1 MKKMNFLAVTGCGLL
16 VVFLISFT
24 AACSRQSGT
33 ADAPVM
39 QADSGGLQSVGTVD
53 KTENGT
59 ADEGLAADG
68 SDAAVQDSAVQ
79 DSKVQDSAV
88 QESVGQECAAQG
100 AVGQTPEASSEN
112 GKDSEGTAD
121 GERNAEQTMDG
132 SGKEDGEAG
141 RVSGN
146 DSGES
151 GDKSH
156 VSGNDSGESG
166 GGSHVS
172 GNDTGGSVSENQVSG
187 NDSGGSVSGNQVSG
201 NSSSGSDGGENQIS
215 GNRIPARQLLRP
227 CGGSVSGSSIS
238 ENGISGNSLSG
249 STSGNSIS
257 ANSISQNGTDEKA
270 DSKKG
275 NSSKGDSQKEKSGGS
290 ASPAGSASGNSASGS
305 TSGNTASGGSTSGNS
320 ASGSTSGNTASG
332 GSMSG
337 NSLSGSTSGDSV
349 SDSDIIAHMGRNT
362 AKLEDPFDR
371 KHYTLAQ
378 RQEVRSSHK
387 ETLLANELDKQTI
400 SGNNI
405 DFSDIKITCLGDSI
419 TQAVNLDNQDNYQEL
434 AYPHILQ
441 ETLDVK
447 KVYNLGIGG
456 SSIGRY
462 WADAFVDRYRKIP
475 EDSDIILVMG
485 GTNDQFCASLVEFG
499 NPAERKK
506 RTFWGDLDE
515 LMEGLKKDYPNAEV
529 IFMTPLPNSLQDYL
543 KIQHPYLIPQDKFAD
558 VIKELAD
565 EHGMEV
571 IDLYNSNILDGHDK
585 DNVLH
590 FMPDGV
596 HPNAEG
602 YEILGEHVAADLIRI
617 LQSRQ
622 RKGTDSQ

>member
-1 MKKMNFLAVTGCGLL
+1 MKNLNFLAVTGCGLL

-24 AACSRQSGT
+24 AACNRQSG
-33 ADAPVM
+33 AANAPVM

-59 ADEGLAADG
+59 ADAGQVTDDSGA
-68 SDAAVQDSAVQ
+68 SVQDSV
-79 DSKVQDSAV
+79 SH
-88 QESVGQECAAQG
+88 ESVGQAQ
-100 AVGQTPEASSEN
+100 EATVKT
-112 GKDSEGTAD
+112 GKDSEGAAD
-121 GERNAEQTMDG
+121 GKQDTGQTMDRG
-132 SGKEDGEAG
+132 GEEAG
-141 RVSGN
+141 DTGQVSGN
-146 DSGES
+146 DGGEGRDESLVSVNDSAES
-151 GDKSH
+151 GDADQ
-156 VSGNDSGESG
+156 VSGNDNGESA
-166 GGSHVS
+166 H
-172 GNDTGGSVSENQVSG
+172 ENQVSG
-187 NDSGGSVSGNQVSG
+187 NNSGASVSGNQVSG
-201 NSSSGSDGGENQIS
+201 NSGPGSDGGENQIS

-238 ENGISGNSLSG
+238 ENDISGNSLSG

-257 ANSISQNGTDEKA
+257 ANSISQNSTGGNKN
-270 DSKKG
+270 SKKE
-275 NSSKGDSQKEKSGGS
+275 NSSGSESGKEESGGS
-290 ASPAGSASGNSASGS
+290 SSDSTVSGS
-305 TSGNTASGGSTSGNS
+305 STSGNS
-320 ASGSTSGNTASG
+320 VSGSSASGN
-332 GSMSG
+332 
-337 NSLSGSTSGDSV
+337 SV

-419 TQAVNLDNQDNYQEL
+419 TQAVNLDNLDNYQEL

-441 ETLDVK
+441 ETLDAR

-462 WADAFVDRYRKIP
+462 WADAFVDRYQKIP

-485 GTNDQFCASLVEFG
+485 GTNDEFCASLVEFG
-499 NPAERKK
+499 NSAERKR

-515 LMEGLKKDYPNAEV
+515 LMDGLKTDYPNAEV

-596 HPNAEG
+596 HPNADG

-622 RKGTDSQ
+622 KKGTDSQ

>member
-1 MKKMNFLAVTGCGLL
+1 MKNLNFLAVTGCGLL
-16 VVFLISFT
+16 AVFLISFT
-24 AACSRQSGT
+24 AACSRQSGA

-53 KTENGT
+53 KTENGS
-59 ADEGLAADG
+59 ADAGQAADDSG
-68 SDAAVQDSAVQ
+68 ASVQDSV
-79 DSKVQDSAV
+79 SH
-88 QESVGQECAAQG
+88 ESVGQAQ
-100 AVGQTPEASSEN
+100 EATVKT
-112 GKDSEGTAD
+112 GKDSEGAAD
-121 GERNAEQTMDG
+121 GKQDTGQTMDRG
-132 SGKEDGEAG
+132 GEEAG
-141 RVSGN
+141 DTGQVSGN
-146 DSGES
+146 DGGEAGDESLVSGNGSAEA
-151 GDKSH
+151 GDTGQ
-156 VSGNDSGESG
+156 VSGNDNGESAG
-166 GGSHVS
+166 Q
-172 GNDTGGSVSENQVSG
+172 NQVSG
-187 NDSGGSVSGNQVSG
+187 NNSGASVSGNQVSG
-201 NSSSGSDGGENQIS
+201 NSGPGSDGGENQIS

-238 ENGISGNSLSG
+238 ENDISGNSLSG

-257 ANSISQNGTDEKA
+257 ANSISQNSTGGNK
-270 DSKKG
+270 DSKKE
-275 NSSKGDSQKEKSGGS
+275 NSSGSEAGKEESGGS
-290 ASPAGSASGNSASGS
+290 SSDSTVSGS
-305 TSGNTASGGSTSGNS
+305 SMSGNTVSGSSTSGNS
-320 ASGSTSGNTASG
+320 VSGSSASGN
-332 GSMSG
+332 
-337 NSLSGSTSGDSV
+337 SV

-378 RQEVRSSHK
+378 RQAVRSSHK

-419 TQAVNLDNQDNYQEL
+419 TQAVNLDNLDNYQEL

-441 ETLDVK
+441 ETLDAR

-462 WADAFVDRYRKIP
+462 WADAFVDRYQKIP

-485 GTNDQFCASLVEFG
+485 GTNDEFCASLVEFG
-499 NPAERKK
+499 NPAERKR

-515 LMEGLKKDYPNAEV
+515 LMDGLKTDYPNAEV

-596 HPNAEG
+596 HPNADG

-622 RKGTDSQ
+622 KKGTDSQ

>member
-1 MKKMNFLAVTGCGLL
+1 MKNLNFLAVTGCGLL
-16 VVFLISFT
+16 AVFLISFT
-24 AACSRQSGT
+24 AACSRQSGA

-59 ADEGLAADG
+59 VDAGQTADDSGASVQG
-68 SDAAVQDSAVQ
+68 SVVR
-79 DSKVQDSAV
+79 
-88 QESVGQECAAQG
+88 ESVGQAQ
-100 AVGQTPEASSEN
+100 EATAKT
-112 GKDSEGTAD
+112 GKDSEGAAD
-121 GERNAEQTMDG
+121 GKQDTGQTMARAGEEAEDTGQVSGNDG
-132 SGKEDGEAG
+132 GEAG
-141 RVSGN
+141 DESLVSGN
-146 DSGES
+146 DSAEA
-151 GDKSH
+151 GDAGQ
-156 VSGNDSGESG
+156 VSGNDNGESAG
-166 GGSHVS
+166 Q
-172 GNDTGGSVSENQVSG
+172 NQVSG
-187 NDSGGSVSGNQVSG
+187 NNSGASVSGNQVSG
-201 NSSSGSDGGENQIS
+201 NSGPGSDGGENQIS

-238 ENGISGNSLSG
+238 ENDISGNSLSG

-257 ANSISQNGTDEKA
+257 ANSISQNSTGGNK
-270 DSKKG
+270 DSKKE
-275 NSSKGDSQKEKSGGS
+275 NSSGSEAGKEESGGS
-290 ASPAGSASGNSASGS
+290 SSDSTVSGS
-305 TSGNTASGGSTSGNS
+305 SMSGNTVSGSSTSGNS
-320 ASGSTSGNTASG
+320 VSGSSASGN
-332 GSMSG
+332 
-337 NSLSGSTSGDSV
+337 SV

-378 RQEVRSSHK
+378 RQAVRSSHK

-419 TQAVNLDNQDNYQEL
+419 TQAVNLDNLDNYQEL

-441 ETLDVK
+441 ETLDAR

-462 WADAFVDRYRKIP
+462 WADAFVDRYQKIP

-485 GTNDQFCASLVEFG
+485 GTNDEFCASLVEFG
-499 NPAERKK
+499 NPAERKR

-515 LMEGLKKDYPNAEV
+515 LMDGLKTDYPNAEV

-596 HPNAEG
+596 HPNADG

-622 RKGTDSQ
+622 KKGTDSQ

>member
-1 MKKMNFLAVTGCGLL
+1 MKNLNFLAVTGCGLL
-16 VVFLISFT
+16 AVFLISFT
-24 AACSRQSGT
+24 AACSRQSGA

-39 QADSGGLQSVGTVD
+39 QADSSGLQSVGTVD
-53 KTENGT
+53 KTENGS
-59 ADEGLAADG
+59 ADAGQAADDSGASVQG
-68 SDAAVQDSAVQ
+68 SVSR
-79 DSKVQDSAV
+79 
-88 QESVGQECAAQG
+88 ESVGQAQ
-100 AVGQTPEASSEN
+100 EATAKT
-112 GKDSEGTAD
+112 GKDSEGAAD
-121 GERNAEQTMDG
+121 GKQDTGQTMARGGEEAEDTGQVSGNDG
-132 SGKEDGEAG
+132 GEG
-141 RVSGN
+141 RDESLVSGN
-146 DSGES
+146 DSEES
-151 GDKSH
+151 GDAGQ
-156 VSGNDSGESG
+156 VSGNGNGESA
-166 GGSHVS
+166 
-172 GNDTGGSVSENQVSG
+172 DENQVSG
-187 NDSGGSVSGNQVSG
+187 NNSGASVSGNQVSG
-201 NSSSGSDGGENQIS
+201 NGGPGSDGGENQIS
-215 GNRIPARQLLRP
+215 GNRIPAKQLLRP

-238 ENGISGNSLSG
+238 ENDISGNSLSG

-257 ANSISQNGTDEKA
+257 ANSISQNSTGGNK
-270 DSKKG
+270 DSKKE
-275 NSSKGDSQKEKSGGS
+275 NSSGSESGKEESGGS
-290 ASPAGSASGNSASGS
+290 SSDSTVSGSS
-305 TSGNTASGGSTSGNS
+305 TSGNTVSGSS
-320 ASGSTSGNTASG
+320 ASGN
-332 GSMSG
+332 
-337 NSLSGSTSGDSV
+337 SV

-419 TQAVNLDNQDNYQEL
+419 TQAVNLDNLDNYQEL

-441 ETLDVK
+441 ETLDAR

-462 WADAFVDRYRKIP
+462 WADAFVDRYQKIP

-485 GTNDQFCASLVEFG
+485 GTNDEFCASLVEFG
-499 NPAERKK
+499 NSAERKR

-515 LMEGLKKDYPNAEV
+515 LMDGLKTDYPNAEV

-596 HPNAEG
+596 HPNADG

-622 RKGTDSQ
+622 KKGTDSQ

>member
-1 MKKMNFLAVTGCGLL
+1 MKNLNFLAVTGCGLL
-16 VVFLISFT
+16 AVFLISFT
-24 AACSRQSGT
+24 AACSRQSGA
-33 ADAPVM
+33 ADAPIM
-39 QADSGGLQSVGTVD
+39 QADSSGLQSVGTVD

-59 ADEGLAADG
+59 VDAGQTADDSGA
-68 SDAAVQDSAVQ
+68 SVQDSVAR
-79 DSKVQDSAV
+79 
-88 QESVGQECAAQG
+88 ESVGQAQ
-100 AVGQTPEASSEN
+100 EATEKT
-112 GKDSEGTAD
+112 GKDSEGAAD
-121 GERNAEQTMDG
+121 GKQDTGQTMDRG
-132 SGKEDGEAG
+132 GEEAG
-141 RVSGN
+141 DTGQVSGNDGGEGRDESLVSGNDSAEAGDTGQVSGN

-151 GDKSH
+151 AGQ
-156 VSGNDSGESG
+156 
-166 GGSHVS
+166 
-172 GNDTGGSVSENQVSG
+172 NQVSG
-187 NDSGGSVSGNQVSG
+187 NNSGASVSGNQVSG
-201 NSSSGSDGGENQIS
+201 NSGPGSDGGENQIS

-238 ENGISGNSLSG
+238 ENDISGNSLSG

-257 ANSISQNGTDEKA
+257 ANSISQNSTGGNK
-270 DSKKG
+270 DSKKE
-275 NSSKGDSQKEKSGGS
+275 NSSGSESGKEESGGS
-290 ASPAGSASGNSASGS
+290 SSDSTVSGS
-305 TSGNTASGGSTSGNS
+305 STSGNS
-320 ASGSTSGNTASG
+320 VSGSSTSGNSVSGSSASG
-332 GSMSG
+332 
-337 NSLSGSTSGDSV
+337 NSV

-419 TQAVNLDNQDNYQEL
+419 TQAVNLDNLDNYQEL

-441 ETLDVK
+441 ETLDAR

-462 WADAFVDRYRKIP
+462 WADAFVDRYQKIP

-485 GTNDQFCASLVEFG
+485 GTNDEFCASLVEFG
-499 NPAERKK
+499 NSAERKR

-515 LMEGLKKDYPNAEV
+515 LMDGLKTDYPNAEV

-622 RKGTDSQ
+622 KKGTDSQ

>member
-1 MKKMNFLAVTGCGLL
+1 MKNLNFLAVTGCGLL
-16 VVFLISFT
+16 AVFLISFT
-24 AACSRQSGT
+24 AACSRQSGA

-39 QADSGGLQSVGTVD
+39 QADSSGLQSVGTVD

-59 ADEGLAADG
+59 ADAG
-68 SDAAVQDSAVQ
+68 
-79 DSKVQDSAV
+79 
-88 QESVGQECAAQG
+88 
-100 AVGQTPEASSEN
+100 
-112 GKDSEGTAD
+112 
-121 GERNAEQTMDG
+121 QTMDRG
-132 SGKEDGEAG
+132 GEEAEDTGQVSGNDGGEGGDESLVSGNGRAESGDAG
-141 RVSGN
+141 QVSGN
-146 DSGES
+146 DSAES
-151 GDKSH
+151 GDAGQ
-156 VSGNDSGESG
+156 VSGNDNGESAG
-166 GGSHVS
+166 
-172 GNDTGGSVSENQVSG
+172 ENQVSG
-187 NDSGGSVSGNQVSG
+187 NNSVASVSGNQISG
-201 NSSSGSDGGENQIS
+201 NGGPGSDGGENQIS

-238 ENGISGNSLSG
+238 ENDISGNSLSG

-257 ANSISQNGTDEKA
+257 ANSISQNNTGGNK
-270 DSKKG
+270 DSKKE
-275 NSSKGDSQKEKSGGS
+275 NSSGSESGKEESGGS
-290 ASPAGSASGNSASGS
+290 SSDSTVSGSS
-305 TSGNTASGGSTSGNS
+305 TSGNTVSGSS
-320 ASGSTSGNTASG
+320 ASGN
-332 GSMSG
+332 
-337 NSLSGSTSGDSV
+337 SV

-419 TQAVNLDNQDNYQEL
+419 TQAVNLDNLDNYQEL

-441 ETLDVK
+441 ETLDAR

-462 WADAFVDRYRKIP
+462 WADAFVDRYQKIP

-485 GTNDQFCASLVEFG
+485 GTNDEFCASLVEFG
-499 NPAERKK
+499 NSAERKR

-515 LMEGLKKDYPNAEV
+515 LMDGLKTDYPNAEV

-617 LQSRQ
+617 LQLRQ
-622 RKGTDSQ
+622 KKGTDSQ

>member
-1 MKKMNFLAVTGCGLL
+1 MKNLNFLAVTGCGLL
-16 VVFLISFT
+16 AVFLISFT
-24 AACSRQSGT
+24 AACSRQSGA

-53 KTENGT
+53 KTENGS
-59 ADEGLAADG
+59 ADAGQAADDSG
-68 SDAAVQDSAVQ
+68 ASVQDSV
-79 DSKVQDSAV
+79 SH
-88 QESVGQECAAQG
+88 ESVGQAQ
-100 AVGQTPEASSEN
+100 EATAKT
-112 GKDSEGTAD
+112 GKDSEGAAD
-121 GERNAEQTMDG
+121 GKQDTGQTMDRG
-132 SGKEDGEAG
+132 GEEAG
-141 RVSGN
+141 DTGQVSGNDGGEGRDESLVSGN
-146 DSGES
+146 DSAEA
-151 GDKSH
+151 GDTGQ
-156 VSGNDSGESG
+156 VSGNDNGESAG
-166 GGSHVS
+166 Q
-172 GNDTGGSVSENQVSG
+172 NQVSG
-187 NDSGGSVSGNQVSG
+187 NNSGASVSGNQVSG
-201 NSSSGSDGGENQIS
+201 NSGPGSDGGENQIS

-238 ENGISGNSLSG
+238 ENDISGNSLSG

-257 ANSISQNGTDEKA
+257 ANSISQNSTGGNK
-270 DSKKG
+270 DSKKE
-275 NSSKGDSQKEKSGGS
+275 NSSGSESGKEESGGS
-290 ASPAGSASGNSASGS
+290 SSDSTVSGS
-305 TSGNTASGGSTSGNS
+305 STSGNS
-320 ASGSTSGNTASG
+320 VSGSSTSGNSVSGSSASG
-332 GSMSG
+332 
-337 NSLSGSTSGDSV
+337 NSV

-419 TQAVNLDNQDNYQEL
+419 TQAVNLDNLDNYQEL

-441 ETLDVK
+441 ETLDAR

-462 WADAFVDRYRKIP
+462 WADAFVDRYQKIP

-485 GTNDQFCASLVEFG
+485 GTNDEFCASLVEFG
-499 NPAERKK
+499 NSAERKR

-515 LMEGLKKDYPNAEV
+515 LMDGLKTDYPNAEV

-622 RKGTDSQ
+622 KKGTDSQ

>member
-1 MKKMNFLAVTGCGLL
+1 MKNLNFLAVTGCGLL

-24 AACSRQSGT
+24 AACNRQSG
-33 ADAPVM
+33 AANAPVM

-59 ADEGLAADG
+59 ADAGQVTDDSGA
-68 SDAAVQDSAVQ
+68 SVQDSV
-79 DSKVQDSAV
+79 SH
-88 QESVGQECAAQG
+88 ESVGQAQ
-100 AVGQTPEASSEN
+100 EATAKT
-112 GKDSEGTAD
+112 GKDSEGTTD
-121 GERNAEQTMDG
+121 GKQDTGQTMARG
-132 SGKEDGEAG
+132 GEEAG
-141 RVSGN
+141 DTGQVSGN
-146 DSGES
+146 DGGEGRDESLVSVNDSAES
-151 GDKSH
+151 GDADQ
-156 VSGNDSGESG
+156 VSGNDNGESA
-166 GGSHVS
+166 H
-172 GNDTGGSVSENQVSG
+172 ENQVSG
-187 NDSGGSVSGNQVSG
+187 NNSGASVSGNQVSG
-201 NSSSGSDGGENQIS
+201 NGGPGSDGGENQIS

-238 ENGISGNSLSG
+238 ENDISGNSLSG

-257 ANSISQNGTDEKA
+257 ANSISQNSTGGNKN
-270 DSKKG
+270 SKKE
-275 NSSKGDSQKEKSGGS
+275 NSSGSESGKEESGGS
-290 ASPAGSASGNSASGS
+290 SSDSTVSGS
-305 TSGNTASGGSTSGNS
+305 STSGNS
-320 ASGSTSGNTASG
+320 VSGSSASGN
-332 GSMSG
+332 
-337 NSLSGSTSGDSV
+337 SV

-419 TQAVNLDNQDNYQEL
+419 TQAVNLDNLDNYQEL

-441 ETLDVK
+441 ETLDAR

-462 WADAFVDRYRKIP
+462 WADAFVDRYQKIP

-485 GTNDQFCASLVEFG
+485 GTNDEFCASLVEFG
-499 NPAERKK
+499 NSAERKR

-515 LMEGLKKDYPNAEV
+515 LMDGLKTDYPNAEV

-596 HPNAEG
+596 HPNADG

-622 RKGTDSQ
+622 KKGTDSQ

>member
-1 MKKMNFLAVTGCGLL
+1 MKNLNFLAVTGCGLL
-16 VVFLISFT
+16 AVFLISFT
-24 AACSRQSGT
+24 AACSRQSGA

-59 ADEGLAADG
+59 ADAGQAADDSG
-68 SDAAVQDSAVQ
+68 ASVQDSV
-79 DSKVQDSAV
+79 SH
-88 QESVGQECAAQG
+88 ESVGQAQ
-100 AVGQTPEASSEN
+100 EATVKT
-112 GKDSEGTAD
+112 GKDSEGAAD
-121 GERNAEQTMDG
+121 GKQDTGQTMDRG
-132 SGKEDGEAG
+132 GEEAG
-141 RVSGN
+141 DTGQVSGN
-146 DSGES
+146 DGGEAGDESLVSGNGSAEA
-151 GDKSH
+151 GDTGQ
-156 VSGNDSGESG
+156 VSGNDNGESAG
-166 GGSHVS
+166 Q
-172 GNDTGGSVSENQVSG
+172 NQVSG
-187 NDSGGSVSGNQVSG
+187 NNSGASVSGNQVSG
-201 NSSSGSDGGENQIS
+201 NSGPGSDGGVNQIS

-238 ENGISGNSLSG
+238 ENDISGNSLSG

-257 ANSISQNGTDEKA
+257 ANSISQNSTGGNK
-270 DSKKG
+270 DSKKE
-275 NSSKGDSQKEKSGGS
+275 NSSGSEAGKEESGGS
-290 ASPAGSASGNSASGS
+290 SSDSTVSGS
-305 TSGNTASGGSTSGNS
+305 SMSGNTVSGSSTSGNS
-320 ASGSTSGNTASG
+320 VSGSSASGN
-332 GSMSG
+332 
-337 NSLSGSTSGDSV
+337 SV

-378 RQEVRSSHK
+378 RQAVRSSHK

-419 TQAVNLDNQDNYQEL
+419 TQAVNLDNLDNYQEL

-441 ETLDVK
+441 ETLDAR

-462 WADAFVDRYRKIP
+462 WADAFVDRYQKIP

-485 GTNDQFCASLVEFG
+485 GTNDEFCASLVEFG
-499 NPAERKK
+499 NPAERKR

-515 LMEGLKKDYPNAEV
+515 LMDGLKTDYPNAEV

-596 HPNAEG
+596 HPNADG

-622 RKGTDSQ
+622 KKGTDSQ

>member
-1 MKKMNFLAVTGCGLL
+1 MKNLNFLAVTGCGLL
-16 VVFLISFT
+16 AVFLISFT
-24 AACSRQSGT
+24 AACSRQSGA

-39 QADSGGLQSVGTVD
+39 QTDSSGLQSVGTVD

-59 ADEGLAADG
+59 ADAGQAADDSG
-68 SDAAVQDSAVQ
+68 ASVQDSV
-79 DSKVQDSAV
+79 SH
-88 QESVGQECAAQG
+88 ESVGQAQ
-100 AVGQTPEASSEN
+100 EASEKT
-112 GKDSEGTAD
+112 GKDSEGAAD
-121 GERNAEQTMDG
+121 GKQDTGQTMDRG
-132 SGKEDGEAG
+132 GEEAEDTGQVSGNDGGEG
-141 RVSGN
+141 GDESLVSGN
-146 DSGES
+146 DSAES
-151 GDKSH
+151 GDAGQ
-156 VSGNDSGESG
+156 VSGNDNGESAG
-166 GGSHVS
+166 
-172 GNDTGGSVSENQVSG
+172 ENQVSG
-187 NDSGGSVSGNQVSG
+187 NNSVASVSGNQISG
-201 NSSSGSDGGENQIS
+201 NGGPGSDGGENQIS

-238 ENGISGNSLSG
+238 ENDISGNSLSG

-257 ANSISQNGTDEKA
+257 ANSISQNSTGGNK
-270 DSKKG
+270 DSKKE
-275 NSSKGDSQKEKSGGS
+275 NSSGSESGKEESGGS
-290 ASPAGSASGNSASGS
+290 SSDSTVSGSS
-305 TSGNTASGGSTSGNS
+305 TSGNTVSGSS
-320 ASGSTSGNTASG
+320 ASGN
-332 GSMSG
+332 
-337 NSLSGSTSGDSV
+337 SV

-419 TQAVNLDNQDNYQEL
+419 TQAVNLDNLDNYQEL

-441 ETLDVK
+441 ETLDAR

-462 WADAFVDRYRKIP
+462 WADAFVDRYQKIP

-485 GTNDQFCASLVEFG
+485 GTNDEFCASLVEFG
-499 NPAERKK
+499 NSAERKR

-515 LMEGLKKDYPNAEV
+515 LMDGLKTDYPNAEV
-529 IFMTPLPNSLQDYL
+529 IFMTPPPNSLQDYL

-617 LQSRQ
+617 LQLRQ
-622 RKGTDSQ
+622 KKGTDSQ

>member
-1 MKKMNFLAVTGCGLL
+1 MKNLNILAVTGCGLL
-16 VVFLISFT
+16 AVFLISFT
-24 AACSRQSGT
+24 AACSRQFG
-33 ADAPVM
+33 AANAPVM
-39 QADSGGLQSVGTVD
+39 KADSGGLQSVGTVD

-59 ADEGLAADG
+59 ADAEQAADDSG
-68 SDAAVQDSAVQ
+68 ASVQDSA
-79 DSKVQDSAV
+79 SR
-88 QESVGQECAAQG
+88 ESVGQAQ
-100 AVGQTPEASSEN
+100 EASAKT
-112 GKDSEGTAD
+112 GKGSEGAAD
-121 GERNAEQTMDG
+121 GKQDTEQTMARG
-132 SGKEDGEAG
+132 GEEAG
-141 RVSGN
+141 DAGQVSGN
-146 DSGES
+146 DGGES
-151 GDKSH
+151 GDESL
-156 VSGNDSGESG
+156 VSENDNGESAG
-166 GGSHVS
+166 
-172 GNDTGGSVSENQVSG
+172 ENQVSG
-187 NDSGGSVSGNQVSG
+187 NNSGVSISGNQVSG
-201 NSSSGSDGGENQIS
+201 NSGPGSDGGENQIS

-227 CGGSVSGSSIS
+227 CGGSVSGSSIP
-238 ENGISGNSLSG
+238 ENDISGNSLSG

-257 ANSISQNGTDEKA
+257 ANSISQNSTDGNK
-270 DSKKG
+270 DSKKE
-275 NSSKGDSQKEKSGGS
+275 NSSRSESDKEELGGS
-290 ASPAGSASGNSASGS
+290 SSDSTASGSSTSGNSASGS
-305 TSGNTASGGSTSGNS
+305 TASGGSISGNSASGSTASGGSTSGNS
-320 ASGSTSGNTASG
+320 ASGNTVSGSSASGN
-332 GSMSG
+332 
-337 NSLSGSTSGDSV
+337 SV

-362 AKLEDPFDR
+362 AKLEDTFDR

-378 RQEVRSSHK
+378 RREGRSSHK

-419 TQAVNLDNQDNYQEL
+419 TQAVNLDNLDNYQEL

-441 ETLDVK
+441 ETLDAK

-462 WADAFVDRYRKIP
+462 WADAFVDRYQKIP

-485 GTNDQFCASLVEFG
+485 GTNDEFCASLVEFG
-499 NPAERKK
+499 NSAERKR

-515 LMEGLKKDYPNAEV
+515 LMDGLKTDYPNAEV

-622 RKGTDSQ
+622 KKGTDSQ

>member
-1 MKKMNFLAVTGCGLL
+1 MKNLNFLAVTGCGLL
-16 VVFLISFT
+16 AVFLISFT
-24 AACSRQSGT
+24 AACSRQSGA

-59 ADEGLAADG
+59 ADAGQAADDSG
-68 SDAAVQDSAVQ
+68 ASVQDSV
-79 DSKVQDSAV
+79 SH
-88 QESVGQECAAQG
+88 ESVGQAQ
-100 AVGQTPEASSEN
+100 EATVKT
-112 GKDSEGTAD
+112 GKDSEGAAD
-121 GERNAEQTMDG
+121 GKQDTGQTMDRG
-132 SGKEDGEAG
+132 GEEAG
-141 RVSGN
+141 DTGQVSGN
-146 DSGES
+146 DGGEAGDESLVSGNGSAEA
-151 GDKSH
+151 GDTGQ
-156 VSGNDSGESG
+156 VSGNDNGESAG
-166 GGSHVS
+166 Q
-172 GNDTGGSVSENQVSG
+172 NQVSG
-187 NDSGGSVSGNQVSG
+187 NNSGASVSGNQVSG
-201 NSSSGSDGGENQIS
+201 NSGPGSDGGENQIS

-238 ENGISGNSLSG
+238 ENDISGNSLSG

-257 ANSISQNGTDEKA
+257 ANSISQNSTGGNK
-270 DSKKG
+270 DSKKE
-275 NSSKGDSQKEKSGGS
+275 NSSGSEAGKEESGGS
-290 ASPAGSASGNSASGS
+290 SSDSTVSGS
-305 TSGNTASGGSTSGNS
+305 SMSGNTVSGSSTSGNS
-320 ASGSTSGNTASG
+320 VSGSSASGN
-332 GSMSG
+332 
-337 NSLSGSTSGDSV
+337 SV

-378 RQEVRSSHK
+378 RQAVRSSHK

-419 TQAVNLDNQDNYQEL
+419 TQAVNLDNLDNYQEL

-441 ETLDVK
+441 ETLDAR

-462 WADAFVDRYRKIP
+462 WADAFVDRYQKIP

-485 GTNDQFCASLVEFG
+485 GTNDEFCASLVEFG
-499 NPAERKK
+499 NPAERKR

-515 LMEGLKKDYPNAEV
+515 LMDGLKTDYPNAEV

-565 EHGMEV
+565 QHGMEV

-596 HPNAEG
+596 HPNADG

-622 RKGTDSQ
+622 KKGTDSQ

>member
-1 MKKMNFLAVTGCGLL
+1 MKNLNFLAVTGCGLL
-16 VVFLISFT
+16 AVFLISFT
-24 AACSRQSGT
+24 AACSRQSGA

-53 KTENGT
+53 KTENGS
-59 ADEGLAADG
+59 ADAGQAADDSG
-68 SDAAVQDSAVQ
+68 ASVQDSV
-79 DSKVQDSAV
+79 SH
-88 QESVGQECAAQG
+88 ESVGQAQ
-100 AVGQTPEASSEN
+100 EATVKT
-112 GKDSEGTAD
+112 GKDSEGAAD
-121 GERNAEQTMDG
+121 GKQDTGQTMDRG
-132 SGKEDGEAG
+132 GEEAG
-141 RVSGN
+141 DTGQVSGN
-146 DSGES
+146 DGGEAGDESLVSGNGSAEA
-151 GDKSH
+151 GDTGQ
-156 VSGNDSGESG
+156 VSGNDNGESAG
-166 GGSHVS
+166 Q
-172 GNDTGGSVSENQVSG
+172 NQVSG
-187 NDSGGSVSGNQVSG
+187 NNSGASVSGNQVSG
-201 NSSSGSDGGENQIS
+201 NSGPGSDGGENQIS

-238 ENGISGNSLSG
+238 ENDISGNSLSG

-257 ANSISQNGTDEKA
+257 ANSISQNSTGGNK
-270 DSKKG
+270 DSKKE
-275 NSSKGDSQKEKSGGS
+275 NSSGSESGKEESGGS
-290 ASPAGSASGNSASGS
+290 SSDSTVSGS
-305 TSGNTASGGSTSGNS
+305 STSGNS
-320 ASGSTSGNTASG
+320 VSGSSTSGNSVSGSSASG
-332 GSMSG
+332 
-337 NSLSGSTSGDSV
+337 NSV

-378 RQEVRSSHK
+378 RQAVRSSHK

-419 TQAVNLDNQDNYQEL
+419 TQAVNLDNLDNYQEL

-441 ETLDVK
+441 ETLDAR

-462 WADAFVDRYRKIP
+462 WADAFVDRYQKIP

-485 GTNDQFCASLVEFG
+485 GTNDEFCASLVEFG
-499 NPAERKK
+499 NPAERKR

-515 LMEGLKKDYPNAEV
+515 LMDGLKTDYPNAEV

-622 RKGTDSQ
+622 KKGTDSQ

>member
-1 MKKMNFLAVTGCGLL
+1 MKNLNFLAVTGCGLL
-16 VVFLISFT
+16 AVFLISFT
-24 AACSRQSGT
+24 AACSRQSGA

-59 ADEGLAADG
+59 ADAGQAADDSGALVQG
-68 SDAAVQDSAVQ
+68 SVSH
-79 DSKVQDSAV
+79 
-88 QESVGQECAAQG
+88 ESVGQAQ
-100 AVGQTPEASSEN
+100 EAMAKT
-112 GKDSEGTAD
+112 GKDSEGAAD
-121 GERNAEQTMDG
+121 GKQDTGQTMARAG
-132 SGKEDGEAG
+132 EEAG
-141 RVSGN
+141 DTGQVSGN
-146 DSGES
+146 DGGEAGDESLVSGNGSAES
-151 GDKSH
+151 GDADQ
-156 VSGNDSGESG
+156 VSGNGNGESA
-166 GGSHVS
+166 
-172 GNDTGGSVSENQVSG
+172 DENQVSG
-187 NDSGGSVSGNQVSG
+187 NNSGASVSGNQVSG
-201 NSSSGSDGGENQIS
+201 NSGPGSDGGENQIS

-238 ENGISGNSLSG
+238 GNDISGNSLSG

-257 ANSISQNGTDEKA
+257 ANSISQNSTGGNK
-270 DSKKG
+270 DSKKE
-275 NSSKGDSQKEKSGGS
+275 NSSGSESGKEESGGS
-290 ASPAGSASGNSASGS
+290 SSESTVSGS
-305 TSGNTASGGSTSGNS
+305 STSGNS
-320 ASGSTSGNTASG
+320 VSGSSASGN
-332 GSMSG
+332 
-337 NSLSGSTSGDSV
+337 SV

-419 TQAVNLDNQDNYQEL
+419 TQAVNLDNLDNYQEL

-441 ETLDVK
+441 ETLDAR

-462 WADAFVDRYRKIP
+462 WADAFVDRYQKIP

-485 GTNDQFCASLVEFG
+485 GTNDEFCASLVEFG
-499 NPAERKK
+499 NSAERKR

-515 LMEGLKKDYPNAEV
+515 LMDGLKTDYPNAEV

-596 HPNAEG
+596 HPNADG

-622 RKGTDSQ
+622 KKGTDSQ

>member
-1 MKKMNFLAVTGCGLL
+1 MKNLNFLAVTGCGLL
-16 VVFLISFT
+16 AVFLISFT
-24 AACSRQSGT
+24 AACSRQSGA

-59 ADEGLAADG
+59 ADAGQAADDSG
-68 SDAAVQDSAVQ
+68 ASVQDSV
-79 DSKVQDSAV
+79 SH
-88 QESVGQECAAQG
+88 ESVGQAQ
-100 AVGQTPEASSEN
+100 EATAKT
-112 GKDSEGTAD
+112 GKDSEGAAD
-121 GERNAEQTMDG
+121 GKQDTGQTMDRG
-132 SGKEDGEAG
+132 GEEAG
-141 RVSGN
+141 DTGQVSGN
-146 DSGES
+146 DGGEGRDESLVFGNDSEES
-151 GDKSH
+151 GDAGQ
-156 VSGNDSGESG
+156 VSGNDNGESA
-166 GGSHVS
+166 
-172 GNDTGGSVSENQVSG
+172 DENQVSG
-187 NDSGGSVSGNQVSG
+187 NNSGASVSGNQVSG
-201 NSSSGSDGGENQIS
+201 NGGPGSDGGENQIS
-215 GNRIPARQLLRP
+215 GNTIPARQLLRP

-238 ENGISGNSLSG
+238 EDDISGNSLSG

-257 ANSISQNGTDEKA
+257 ANSISQNSTGGNK
-270 DSKKG
+270 DSKKE
-275 NSSKGDSQKEKSGGS
+275 NSSGSESGKEESGGS
-290 ASPAGSASGNSASGS
+290 SSDSTVSGS
-305 TSGNTASGGSTSGNS
+305 STSGNS
-320 ASGSTSGNTASG
+320 VSGSSASGN
-332 GSMSG
+332 
-337 NSLSGSTSGDSV
+337 SV

-419 TQAVNLDNQDNYQEL
+419 TQAVNLDNLDNYQEL

-441 ETLDVK
+441 ETLDAR

-462 WADAFVDRYRKIP
+462 WADAFVDRYQKIP

-485 GTNDQFCASLVEFG
+485 GTNDEFCASLVEFG
-499 NPAERKK
+499 NSAERKR

-515 LMEGLKKDYPNAEV
+515 LMDGLKTDYPNAEV

-622 RKGTDSQ
+622 KKGTDSQ

>member
-1 MKKMNFLAVTGCGLL
+1 MKNLNFLAVTGCGLL
-16 VVFLISFT
+16 AVFLISFT
-24 AACSRQSGT
+24 AACSRQSGA
-33 ADAPVM
+33 ADAPIM
-39 QADSGGLQSVGTVD
+39 QADSSGLQSVGTVD

-59 ADEGLAADG
+59 VDAGQTADDSGA
-68 SDAAVQDSAVQ
+68 SVQDSVAR
-79 DSKVQDSAV
+79 
-88 QESVGQECAAQG
+88 ESVGQAQ
-100 AVGQTPEASSEN
+100 EATEKT
-112 GKDSEGTAD
+112 GKDSEGAAD
-121 GERNAEQTMDG
+121 GKQDTGQTMDRG
-132 SGKEDGEAG
+132 GEEAG
-141 RVSGN
+141 DTGQVSGNDGGEGRDESLVSGNDSAEAGDTGQVSGN

-151 GDKSH
+151 AGQ
-156 VSGNDSGESG
+156 
-166 GGSHVS
+166 
-172 GNDTGGSVSENQVSG
+172 NQVSG
-187 NDSGGSVSGNQVSG
+187 NNSGASVSGNQVSG
-201 NSSSGSDGGENQIS
+201 NSGPGSDGGENQIS

-238 ENGISGNSLSG
+238 ENDISGNSLSG

-257 ANSISQNGTDEKA
+257 ANSISQNSTGGNK
-270 DSKKG
+270 DSKKE
-275 NSSKGDSQKEKSGGS
+275 NSSGSESGKEE
-290 ASPAGSASGNSASGS
+290 
-305 TSGNTASGGSTSGNS
+305 SGGSTSGNS
-320 ASGSTSGNTASG
+320 VSGSSA
-332 GSMSG
+332 SG
-337 NSLSGSTSGDSV
+337 NSVSGSSASGNSV

-419 TQAVNLDNQDNYQEL
+419 TQAVNLDNLDNYQER

-441 ETLDVK
+441 ETLDAR

-462 WADAFVDRYRKIP
+462 WADAFVDRYQKIP

-485 GTNDQFCASLVEFG
+485 GTNDEFCASLVEFG
-499 NPAERKK
+499 NSAERKR

-515 LMEGLKKDYPNAEV
+515 LMDGLKTDYPNAEV

-622 RKGTDSQ
+622 KKGTDSQ

>member
-1 MKKMNFLAVTGCGLL
+1 MKNLNFLAVTGCGLL
-16 VVFLISFT
+16 AVFLISFT
-24 AACSRQSGT
+24 AACSRQSGA

-59 ADEGLAADG
+59 ADAGQAADDSG
-68 SDAAVQDSAVQ
+68 ASVQDSV
-79 DSKVQDSAV
+79 SH
-88 QESVGQECAAQG
+88 ESVGQAQ
-100 AVGQTPEASSEN
+100 EATVKT
-112 GKDSEGTAD
+112 GKDSEGAAD
-121 GERNAEQTMDG
+121 GKQDTGQTMDRG
-132 SGKEDGEAG
+132 GEEAG
-141 RVSGN
+141 DTGQVSGN
-146 DSGES
+146 DGGEAGDESLVSGNGSAEA
-151 GDKSH
+151 GDTGQ
-156 VSGNDSGESG
+156 VSGNDNGESAG
-166 GGSHVS
+166 Q
-172 GNDTGGSVSENQVSG
+172 NQVSG
-187 NDSGGSVSGNQVSG
+187 NNSGASVSGNQVSG
-201 NSSSGSDGGENQIS
+201 NSGPGSDGGENQIS

-238 ENGISGNSLSG
+238 ENDISGNSLSG

-257 ANSISQNGTDEKA
+257 ANSISQNSTGGNK
-270 DSKKG
+270 DSKKE
-275 NSSKGDSQKEKSGGS
+275 NSSGSEAGKEESGGS
-290 ASPAGSASGNSASGS
+290 SSDSTVSGS
-305 TSGNTASGGSTSGNS
+305 SMSGNTVSGSSTSGNS
-320 ASGSTSGNTASG
+320 VSGSSASGN
-332 GSMSG
+332 
-337 NSLSGSTSGDSV
+337 SV

-378 RQEVRSSHK
+378 RQAVRSSHK

-419 TQAVNLDNQDNYQEL
+419 TQAVNLDNLDNYQEL

-441 ETLDVK
+441 ETLDAR

-462 WADAFVDRYRKIP
+462 WADAFVDRYQKIP

-485 GTNDQFCASLVEFG
+485 GTNDEFCASLVEFG
-499 NPAERKK
+499 NPAERKR

-515 LMEGLKKDYPNAEV
+515 LMDGLKTDYPNAEV

-596 HPNAEG
+596 HPNADG

-622 RKGTDSQ
+622 KKGTDSQ

>member
-1 MKKMNFLAVTGCGLL
+1 MKNLNFLAVTGCGLL

-24 AACSRQSGT
+24 AACNRQSG
-33 ADAPVM
+33 AANAPVM

-59 ADEGLAADG
+59 ADAGQVTDDSGA
-68 SDAAVQDSAVQ
+68 SVQDSV
-79 DSKVQDSAV
+79 SH
-88 QESVGQECAAQG
+88 ESVGQAQ
-100 AVGQTPEASSEN
+100 EATAKT
-112 GKDSEGTAD
+112 GKDSEGTTD
-121 GERNAEQTMDG
+121 GKQDTGQTMARG
-132 SGKEDGEAG
+132 GEEAG
-141 RVSGN
+141 DTGQVSGN
-146 DSGES
+146 DGGEGRDESLVSVNDSAES
-151 GDKSH
+151 GDADQ
-156 VSGNDSGESG
+156 VSGNDNGESA
-166 GGSHVS
+166 H
-172 GNDTGGSVSENQVSG
+172 ENQVSG
-187 NDSGGSVSGNQVSG
+187 NNSGASVSGNQVSG
-201 NSSSGSDGGENQIS
+201 NGGPGSDGGENQIS

-238 ENGISGNSLSG
+238 ENDISGNSLSG

-257 ANSISQNGTDEKA
+257 ANSISQNSTGGNKN
-270 DSKKG
+270 SKKE
-275 NSSKGDSQKEKSGGS
+275 NSSGSESGKEDSGGS
-290 ASPAGSASGNSASGS
+290 SSDSTVSGS
-305 TSGNTASGGSTSGNS
+305 STSGNS
-320 ASGSTSGNTASG
+320 VSGSSTSGN
-332 GSMSG
+332 
-337 NSLSGSTSGDSV
+337 SV

-387 ETLLANELDKQTI
+387 ETLLAHELDKQTI

-419 TQAVNLDNQDNYQEL
+419 TQAVNLDNLDNYQEL

-441 ETLDVK
+441 ETLDAR

-462 WADAFVDRYRKIP
+462 WADAFVDRYQKIP

-485 GTNDQFCASLVEFG
+485 GTNDEFCASLVEFG
-499 NPAERKK
+499 NSAERKR

-515 LMEGLKKDYPNAEV
+515 LMDGLKTDYPNAEV

-596 HPNAEG
+596 HPNADG

-622 RKGTDSQ
+622 KKGTDSQ

>member
-1 MKKMNFLAVTGCGLL
+1 MKNLNFLAVTGCGLL
-16 VVFLISFT
+16 AVFLISFT
-24 AACSRQSGT
+24 AACSRQSGA

-53 KTENGT
+53 KTENGS
-59 ADEGLAADG
+59 ADAGQAADDSG
-68 SDAAVQDSAVQ
+68 ASVQDSV
-79 DSKVQDSAV
+79 SH
-88 QESVGQECAAQG
+88 ESVGQAQ
-100 AVGQTPEASSEN
+100 EATAKT
-112 GKDSEGTAD
+112 GKDSEGAAD
-121 GERNAEQTMDG
+121 GKQDTGQTMDRG
-132 SGKEDGEAG
+132 GEEAG
-141 RVSGN
+141 DTGQVSGNDGGEGRDESLVSGN
-146 DSGES
+146 DSAEA
-151 GDKSH
+151 GDAGQ
-156 VSGNDSGESG
+156 VSGNDNGESAG
-166 GGSHVS
+166 Q
-172 GNDTGGSVSENQVSG
+172 NQVSG
-187 NDSGGSVSGNQVSG
+187 NNSGASVSGNQVSG
-201 NSSSGSDGGENQIS
+201 NSGPGSDGGENQIS

-238 ENGISGNSLSG
+238 ENDISGNSLSG

-257 ANSISQNGTDEKA
+257 ANSISQNSTGGNK
-270 DSKKG
+270 DSKKE
-275 NSSKGDSQKEKSGGS
+275 NSSGSESGKEESGGS
-290 ASPAGSASGNSASGS
+290 SSDSTVSGS
-305 TSGNTASGGSTSGNS
+305 STSGNS
-320 ASGSTSGNTASG
+320 VSGSSTSGNSVSGSSASG
-332 GSMSG
+332 
-337 NSLSGSTSGDSV
+337 NSV

-419 TQAVNLDNQDNYQEL
+419 TQAVNLDNLDNYQEL

-441 ETLDVK
+441 ETLDAR

-462 WADAFVDRYRKIP
+462 WADAFVDRYQKIP

-485 GTNDQFCASLVEFG
+485 GTNDEFCASLVEFG
-499 NPAERKK
+499 NSAERKR

-515 LMEGLKKDYPNAEV
+515 LMDGLKTDYPNAEV

-622 RKGTDSQ
+622 KKGTDSQ

>member
-1 MKKMNFLAVTGCGLL
+1 MKNLNFLAVTGCGLL
-16 VVFLISFT
+16 AVFLISFT
-24 AACSRQSGT
+24 AACSRQSGA

-53 KTENGT
+53 KTENGS
-59 ADEGLAADG
+59 ADAGQAADDSG
-68 SDAAVQDSAVQ
+68 ASVQDSV
-79 DSKVQDSAV
+79 SH
-88 QESVGQECAAQG
+88 ESVGQAQ
-100 AVGQTPEASSEN
+100 EATVKT
-112 GKDSEGTAD
+112 GKDSEGAAD
-121 GERNAEQTMDG
+121 GKQDTGQTMDRG
-132 SGKEDGEAG
+132 GEEAG
-141 RVSGN
+141 DTGQVSGNDGGEGRDESLVSGN
-146 DSGES
+146 DSAEA
-151 GDKSH
+151 GDTGQ
-156 VSGNDSGESG
+156 VSGNDSAEAGDAG
-166 GGSHVS
+166 QVS
-172 GNDTGGSVSENQVSG
+172 GNDNGESADENQVSG
-187 NDSGGSVSGNQVSG
+187 NNSGASVSGNQVSG
-201 NSSSGSDGGENQIS
+201 NSGPGSDGGENQIS

-238 ENGISGNSLSG
+238 ENDISGNSLSG

-257 ANSISQNGTDEKA
+257 ANSISQNSTGGNK
-270 DSKKG
+270 DSKKE
-275 NSSKGDSQKEKSGGS
+275 NSSGSESGKEESGGS
-290 ASPAGSASGNSASGS
+290 SSDSTVSGS
-305 TSGNTASGGSTSGNS
+305 STSGNS
-320 ASGSTSGNTASG
+320 VSGSSASGN
-332 GSMSG
+332 
-337 NSLSGSTSGDSV
+337 SV

-419 TQAVNLDNQDNYQEL
+419 TQAVNLDNLDNYQEL

-441 ETLDVK
+441 ETLDAR

-462 WADAFVDRYRKIP
+462 WADAFVDRYQKIP

-485 GTNDQFCASLVEFG
+485 GTNDEFCASLVEFG
-499 NPAERKK
+499 NSAERKR

-515 LMEGLKKDYPNAEV
+515 LMDGLKTDYPNAEV

-622 RKGTDSQ
+622 KKGTDSQ

>member
-1 MKKMNFLAVTGCGLL
+1 MKNLNFLAVTGCGLL
-16 VVFLISFT
+16 AVFLISFT
-24 AACSRQSGT
+24 AACSRQSGA

-59 ADEGLAADG
+59 ADAGQAADDSG
-68 SDAAVQDSAVQ
+68 ASVQDSV
-79 DSKVQDSAV
+79 SH
-88 QESVGQECAAQG
+88 ESVGQAQ
-100 AVGQTPEASSEN
+100 EATVKT
-112 GKDSEGTAD
+112 GKDSEGAAD
-121 GERNAEQTMDG
+121 GKQDTGQTMDRG
-132 SGKEDGEAG
+132 GEEAG
-141 RVSGN
+141 DTGQVSGN
-146 DSGES
+146 DGGEAGDESLVSGNGSAEA
-151 GDKSH
+151 GDTGQ
-156 VSGNDSGESG
+156 VSGNDNGESAG
-166 GGSHVS
+166 Q
-172 GNDTGGSVSENQVSG
+172 NQVSG
-187 NDSGGSVSGNQVSG
+187 NNSGASVSGNQVSG
-201 NSSSGSDGGENQIS
+201 NSGPGSDGGENQIS

-238 ENGISGNSLSG
+238 ENDISGNSLSG

-257 ANSISQNGTDEKA
+257 ANSISQNSTGGNK
-270 DSKKG
+270 DSKKE
-275 NSSKGDSQKEKSGGS
+275 NSSGSEAGKEESGGS
-290 ASPAGSASGNSASGS
+290 SSDSTVSGS
-305 TSGNTASGGSTSGNS
+305 SMSGNTVSGSSTSGNS
-320 ASGSTSGNTASG
+320 VSGSSASGN
-332 GSMSG
+332 
-337 NSLSGSTSGDSV
+337 SV

-371 KHYTLAQ
+371 KHYTLSQ
-378 RQEVRSSHK
+378 RQAVRSSHK

-419 TQAVNLDNQDNYQEL
+419 TQAVNLDNLDNYQEL

-441 ETLDVK
+441 ETLDAR

-462 WADAFVDRYRKIP
+462 WADAFVDRYQKIP

-485 GTNDQFCASLVEFG
+485 GTNDEFCASLVEFG
-499 NPAERKK
+499 NPAERKR

-515 LMEGLKKDYPNAEV
+515 LMDGLKTDYPNAEV

-596 HPNAEG
+596 HPNADG

-622 RKGTDSQ
+622 KKGTDSQ

>member
-16 VVFLISFT
+16 IVFLISFT
-24 AACSRQSGT
+24 AACSRQSGA

-39 QADSGGLQSVGTVD
+39 QADGGGLQSVGTVD

-59 ADEGLAADG
+59 EDGGQAADNSG
-68 SDAAVQDSAVQ
+68 AAQYSAVK
-79 DSKVQDSAV
+79 DSEA
-88 QESVGQECAAQG
+88 QEPVGQARE
-100 AVGQTPEASSEN
+100 VSPEG
-112 GKDSEGTAD
+112 GKDSENTAD
-121 GERNAEQTMDG
+121 GEQNAEQAMDG
-132 SGKEDGEAG
+132 SGEEGGDAEP
-141 RVSGN
+141 VSEN
-146 DSGES
+146 DSREAEGE
-151 GDKSH
+151 SH
-156 VSGNDSGESG
+156 VSGNDSGESENE
-166 GGSHVS
+166 SRVS
-172 GNDTGGSVSENQVSG
+172 ENDSGESVSENQVSG
-187 NDSGGSVSGNQVSG
+187 NASGEYINGNHVSG
-201 NSSSGSDGGENQIS
+201 NSGPGSDGGENQIS

-257 ANSISQNGTDEKA
+257 ANSISQNGTDGKE
-270 DSKKG
+270 DPKKE
-275 NSSKGDSQKEKSGGS
+275 NSSKNETGKEESGR
-290 ASPAGSASGNSASGS
+290 S
-305 TSGNTASGGSTSGNS
+305 TSGNTVSDSSASSSTSGNS
-320 ASGSTSGNTASG
+320 ASGSIVSGNGTSGNTVSG
-332 GSMSG
+332 GSI
-337 NSLSGSTSGDSV
+337 SGDSV
-349 SDSDIIAHMGRNT
+349 SDSDIIAHMGKNT

-419 TQAVNLDNQDNYQEL
+419 TQAVNLDSLDNYQEL

-441 ETLDVK
+441 ETLDAQ

-462 WADAFVDRYRKIP
+462 WADAFVDRYQKIP

-485 GTNDQFCASLVEFG
+485 GTNDEFCASLVEFG
-499 NPAERKK
+499 NSAERKR

-515 LMEGLKKDYPNAEV
+515 LMKGLKEDYPNAEV

-543 KIQHPYLIPQDKFAD
+543 KTQHPYLIPQDKFAD

-622 RKGTDSQ
+622 KKGTDSQ

>member
-1 MKKMNFLAVTGCGLL
+1 MKNLNFLAVTGCGLL
-16 VVFLISFT
+16 AVFLISFT
-24 AACSRQSGT
+24 AACSRQSGA

-59 ADEGLAADG
+59 ADAGQAADDSG
-68 SDAAVQDSAVQ
+68 ASVQDSV
-79 DSKVQDSAV
+79 SH
-88 QESVGQECAAQG
+88 ESVGQAQ
-100 AVGQTPEASSEN
+100 EATVKT
-112 GKDSEGTAD
+112 GKDSEGAAD
-121 GERNAEQTMDG
+121 GKQDTGQTMDRG
-132 SGKEDGEAG
+132 GEEAG
-141 RVSGN
+141 DTGQVSGN
-146 DSGES
+146 DGGEAGDESLVSGNGSAEA
-151 GDKSH
+151 GDTGQ
-156 VSGNDSGESG
+156 VSGNDNGESAG
-166 GGSHVS
+166 Q
-172 GNDTGGSVSENQVSG
+172 NQVSG
-187 NDSGGSVSGNQVSG
+187 NNSGASVSGNQVSG
-201 NSSSGSDGGENQIS
+201 NSGPGSDGGENQIS

-238 ENGISGNSLSG
+238 ENDISGNSLSG

-257 ANSISQNGTDEKA
+257 ANSISQNSTGGNK
-270 DSKKG
+270 DSKKE
-275 NSSKGDSQKEKSGGS
+275 NSSGSEAGKEESGGS
-290 ASPAGSASGNSASGS
+290 SSDSTVSGS
-305 TSGNTASGGSTSGNS
+305 SMSGNTVSGSSTSGNS
-320 ASGSTSGNTASG
+320 VSGSSASGN
-332 GSMSG
+332 
-337 NSLSGSTSGDSV
+337 SV

-378 RQEVRSSHK
+378 RQAVRSSHK

-419 TQAVNLDNQDNYQEL
+419 TQAVNLDNLDNYQEL

-441 ETLDVK
+441 ETLDAR

-462 WADAFVDRYRKIP
+462 WADAFVDRYQKIP

-485 GTNDQFCASLVEFG
+485 GTNDEFCASLVEFG
-499 NPAERKK
+499 NPAERKR

-515 LMEGLKKDYPNAEV
+515 LMDGLKTDYPNAEV

-571 IDLYNSNILDGHDK
+571 INLYNSNILDGHDK

-596 HPNAEG
+596 HPNADG

-622 RKGTDSQ
+622 KKGTDSQ

>member
-1 MKKMNFLAVTGCGLL
+1 MKNLNFLAVTGCGLL
-16 VVFLISFT
+16 AVFLISFT
-24 AACSRQSGT
+24 AACSRQSGA

-59 ADEGLAADG
+59 ADAGQAADDSG
-68 SDAAVQDSAVQ
+68 ASVQDSV
-79 DSKVQDSAV
+79 SH
-88 QESVGQECAAQG
+88 ESVGQAQ
-100 AVGQTPEASSEN
+100 EATVKT
-112 GKDSEGTAD
+112 GKDSEGAAD
-121 GERNAEQTMDG
+121 GKQDTGQTMDRG
-132 SGKEDGEAG
+132 GEEAG
-141 RVSGN
+141 DTGQVSGN
-146 DSGES
+146 DGGEAGDESLVSGNGSAEA
-151 GDKSH
+151 GDTGQ
-156 VSGNDSGESG
+156 VSGNDNGESAG
-166 GGSHVS
+166 Q
-172 GNDTGGSVSENQVSG
+172 NQVSG
-187 NDSGGSVSGNQVSG
+187 NNSGASVSGNQVSG
-201 NSSSGSDGGENQIS
+201 NSGPGSDGGENQIS

-238 ENGISGNSLSG
+238 ENDISGNSLSG

-257 ANSISQNGTDEKA
+257 ANSISQNSTGGNK
-270 DSKKG
+270 DSKKE
-275 NSSKGDSQKEKSGGS
+275 NSSGSEAGKEESGGS
-290 ASPAGSASGNSASGS
+290 SSDSTVSGSSMSGNTVSGSSTSGSSVSGSSASGN
-305 TSGNTASGGSTSGNS
+305 
-320 ASGSTSGNTASG
+320 
-332 GSMSG
+332 
-337 NSLSGSTSGDSV
+337 SV

-378 RQEVRSSHK
+378 RQAVRSSHK

-419 TQAVNLDNQDNYQEL
+419 TQAVNLDNLDNYQEL

-441 ETLDVK
+441 ETLDAR

-462 WADAFVDRYRKIP
+462 WADAFVDRYQKIP

-485 GTNDQFCASLVEFG
+485 GTNDEFCASLVEFG
-499 NPAERKK
+499 NPAERKR

-515 LMEGLKKDYPNAEV
+515 LMDGLKTDYPNAEV

-596 HPNAEG
+596 HPNADG

-622 RKGTDSQ
+622 KKGTDSQ

>member
-1 MKKMNFLAVTGCGLL
+1 MNFLAVTGCGLL
-16 VVFLISFT
+16 IVFLISFT

-59 ADEGLAADG
+59 ADAGLAADG
-68 SDAAVQDSAVQ
+68 SDAAGQGSAVKNSTAQDSTVQDSVGRDSAAQ
-79 DSKVQDSAV
+79 DSVEQAS
-88 QESVGQECAAQG
+88 
-100 AVGQTPEASSEN
+100 EAPSEN

-121 GERNAEQTMDG
+121 GERDAEKTMDG

-146 DSGES
+146 VSGES
-151 GDKSH
+151 
-156 VSGNDSGESG
+156 E

-172 GNDTGGSVSENQVSG
+172 GNDNGGSVSENQVSG

-238 ENGISGNSLSG
+238 ENDISGNSLSG

-257 ANSISQNGTDEKA
+257 ENSISQNGTDGKT
-270 DSKKG
+270 DSKKE

-290 ASPAGSASGNSASGS
+290 ASGGASPV
-305 TSGNTASGGSTSGNS
+305 GSTSGNS
-320 ASGSTSGNTASG
+320 ASGSTSGNTVSGGSTSGNSASGSISGNTASG
-332 GSMSG
+332 GGTSG
-337 NSLSGSTSGDSV
+337 NSLSGGTSGNSV
-349 SDSDIIAHMGRNT
+349 SDSDIIAHMGRGT
-362 AKLEDPFDR
+362 AKLENPFDG

-378 RQEVRSSHK
+378 RQKVRSSHK

-419 TQAVNLDNQDNYQEL
+419 TQAVNLDNLDNYQEL

-441 ETLDVK
+441 ETLDAK

-515 LMEGLKKDYPNAEV
+515 LMRGLKEDYPNAEV

>member
-1 MKKMNFLAVTGCGLL
+1 MKNLNFLAVTGCGLL
-16 VVFLISFT
+16 AVFLISFT
-24 AACSRQSGT
+24 AACSRQSGA

-59 ADEGLAADG
+59 ADAGQAADDSG
-68 SDAAVQDSAVQ
+68 ASVQDSV
-79 DSKVQDSAV
+79 SH
-88 QESVGQECAAQG
+88 ESVGQAQ
-100 AVGQTPEASSEN
+100 EATVKT
-112 GKDSEGTAD
+112 GKDSEGAAD
-121 GERNAEQTMDG
+121 GKQDTGQTMDRG
-132 SGKEDGEAG
+132 GEEAG
-141 RVSGN
+141 DTGQVSGNDGGEGRDESLVSGN
-146 DSGES
+146 DSAES
-151 GDKSH
+151 GDA
-156 VSGNDSGESG
+156 D
-166 GGSHVS
+166 
-172 GNDTGGSVSENQVSG
+172 QVSG
-187 NDSGGSVSGNQVSG
+187 NDSAEAGDAGQVSGNGNGESAHENQVSENNSGASVSGNQVSG
-201 NSSSGSDGGENQIS
+201 NSGPGSDGGENQIS

-238 ENGISGNSLSG
+238 ENDISGNSLSG

-257 ANSISQNGTDEKA
+257 ANSISQNSTGGNKN
-270 DSKKG
+270 SKKE
-275 NSSKGDSQKEKSGGS
+275 NSSGSEAGKEESGGS
-290 ASPAGSASGNSASGS
+290 SSDSTVSGS
-305 TSGNTASGGSTSGNS
+305 SMSGNTVSGSSTSGNS
-320 ASGSTSGNTASG
+320 VSGSSASGN
-332 GSMSG
+332 
-337 NSLSGSTSGDSV
+337 SV

-387 ETLLANELDKQTI
+387 ETLFANELDKQTI

-419 TQAVNLDNQDNYQEL
+419 TQAVNLDNLDNYQEL

-441 ETLDVK
+441 ETLDAR

-462 WADAFVDRYRKIP
+462 WADAFVDRYQKIP

-485 GTNDQFCASLVEFG
+485 GTNDEFCASLVEFG
-499 NPAERKK
+499 NSAERKR

-515 LMEGLKKDYPNAEV
+515 LMDGLKTDYPNAEV

-622 RKGTDSQ
+622 KKGTDSQ

>member
-1 MKKMNFLAVTGCGLL
+1 MKNLNFLAVTGCGLL
-16 VVFLISFT
+16 AVFLISFT
-24 AACSRQSGT
+24 AACSRQSGA

-59 ADEGLAADG
+59 ADAGQAADDSG
-68 SDAAVQDSAVQ
+68 ASVQDSV
-79 DSKVQDSAV
+79 SH
-88 QESVGQECAAQG
+88 ESVGQAQ
-100 AVGQTPEASSEN
+100 EATVKT
-112 GKDSEGTAD
+112 GKDSEGAAD
-121 GERNAEQTMDG
+121 GKQDTGQTMDRG
-132 SGKEDGEAG
+132 GEEAG
-141 RVSGN
+141 DTGQVSGN
-146 DSGES
+146 DGGEAGDESLVSGNGSAEA
-151 GDKSH
+151 GDTGQ
-156 VSGNDSGESG
+156 VSGNDNGESAG
-166 GGSHVS
+166 Q
-172 GNDTGGSVSENQVSG
+172 NQVSG
-187 NDSGGSVSGNQVSG
+187 NNSGASVSGNQVSG
-201 NSSSGSDGGENQIS
+201 NSGPGSDGGENQIS

-238 ENGISGNSLSG
+238 ENDISGNSLSG
-249 STSGNSIS
+249 STTGNSIS
-257 ANSISQNGTDEKA
+257 ANSISQNSTGGNK
-270 DSKKG
+270 DSKKE
-275 NSSKGDSQKEKSGGS
+275 NSSGSEAGKEESGGS
-290 ASPAGSASGNSASGS
+290 SSDSTVSGS
-305 TSGNTASGGSTSGNS
+305 SMSGNTVSGSSTSGNS
-320 ASGSTSGNTASG
+320 VSGSSASGN
-332 GSMSG
+332 
-337 NSLSGSTSGDSV
+337 SV

-378 RQEVRSSHK
+378 RQAVRSSHK

-419 TQAVNLDNQDNYQEL
+419 TQAVNLDNLDNYQEL

-441 ETLDVK
+441 ETLDAR

-462 WADAFVDRYRKIP
+462 WADAFVDRYQKIP

-485 GTNDQFCASLVEFG
+485 GTNDEFCASLVEFG
-499 NPAERKK
+499 NPAERKR

-515 LMEGLKKDYPNAEV
+515 LMDGLKTDYPNAEV

-596 HPNAEG
+596 HPNADG

-622 RKGTDSQ
+622 KKGTDSQ

>member
-1 MKKMNFLAVTGCGLL
+1 MKNLNFLAVTGCGLL
-16 VVFLISFT
+16 AVFLISFT
-24 AACSRQSGT
+24 AACSRQSGA
-33 ADAPVM
+33 ADAPIM
-39 QADSGGLQSVGTVD
+39 QADSSGLQSVGTVD

-59 ADEGLAADG
+59 VDAGQTADDSGA
-68 SDAAVQDSAVQ
+68 SVQDSVAR
-79 DSKVQDSAV
+79 
-88 QESVGQECAAQG
+88 ESVGQAQ
-100 AVGQTPEASSEN
+100 EATEKT
-112 GKDSEGTAD
+112 GKDSEGAAD
-121 GERNAEQTMDG
+121 GKQDTGQTMDRG
-132 SGKEDGEAG
+132 GEEAG
-141 RVSGN
+141 DTGQVSGNDGGEGRDESLVSGNDSAEAGDTGQVSGN

-151 GDKSH
+151 AGQ
-156 VSGNDSGESG
+156 
-166 GGSHVS
+166 
-172 GNDTGGSVSENQVSG
+172 NQVSG
-187 NDSGGSVSGNQVSG
+187 NNSGASVSGNQVSG
-201 NSSSGSDGGENQIS
+201 NSGPGSDGGENQIS

-238 ENGISGNSLSG
+238 ENDISGNSPSG
-249 STSGNSIS
+249 SPSGNSIS
-257 ANSISQNGTDEKA
+257 ANSISQNSTGGNK
-270 DSKKG
+270 DSKKE
-275 NSSKGDSQKEKSGGS
+275 NSSGSESGKEE
-290 ASPAGSASGNSASGS
+290 
-305 TSGNTASGGSTSGNS
+305 SGGSTSGNS
-320 ASGSTSGNTASG
+320 VSGSSA
-332 GSMSG
+332 SG
-337 NSLSGSTSGDSV
+337 NSVSGSSASGNSV

-419 TQAVNLDNQDNYQEL
+419 TQAVNLDNLDNYQEL

-441 ETLDVK
+441 ETLDAR

-462 WADAFVDRYRKIP
+462 WADAFVDRYQKIP

-485 GTNDQFCASLVEFG
+485 GTNDEFCASLVEFG
-499 NPAERKK
+499 NSAERKR

-515 LMEGLKKDYPNAEV
+515 LMDGLKTDYPNAEV

-622 RKGTDSQ
+622 KKGTDSQ

>member
-1 MKKMNFLAVTGCGLL
+1 MKNLNFLAVTGCGLL
-16 VVFLISFT
+16 AVFLISFT
-24 AACSRQSGT
+24 AACSRQSGA

-59 ADEGLAADG
+59 VDAGQTADDSGASVQG
-68 SDAAVQDSAVQ
+68 SVVR
-79 DSKVQDSAV
+79 
-88 QESVGQECAAQG
+88 ESVGQAQ
-100 AVGQTPEASSEN
+100 EATAKT
-112 GKDSEGTAD
+112 GKDSEGAAD
-121 GERNAEQTMDG
+121 GKQDTGQTMARAGEEAEDTGQVSGNDG
-132 SGKEDGEAG
+132 GEAG
-141 RVSGN
+141 DESLVSGN
-146 DSGES
+146 DSAEAGDAGQVS
-151 GDKSH
+151 GNGSAEAVDAGQ
-156 VSGNDSGESG
+156 VSGNDNGEST
-166 GGSHVS
+166 
-172 GNDTGGSVSENQVSG
+172 DENQVSG
-187 NDSGGSVSGNQVSG
+187 NNSGASVSGNQVSG
-201 NSSSGSDGGENQIS
+201 NSGPGSDGGENQIS

-238 ENGISGNSLSG
+238 ENDISGNSLSG

-257 ANSISQNGTDEKA
+257 ANSISQNSTGGNK
-270 DSKKG
+270 DSKKE
-275 NSSKGDSQKEKSGGS
+275 NSSGSESGKEESGGS
-290 ASPAGSASGNSASGS
+290 SSDSTVSGSS
-305 TSGNTASGGSTSGNS
+305 TSGNTVSGSSTSGNS
-320 ASGSTSGNTASG
+320 VSGSSASGN
-332 GSMSG
+332 
-337 NSLSGSTSGDSV
+337 SV

-419 TQAVNLDNQDNYQEL
+419 TQAVNLDNLDNYQEL

-441 ETLDVK
+441 ETLDAR

-462 WADAFVDRYRKIP
+462 WADAFVDRYQKIP

-485 GTNDQFCASLVEFG
+485 GTNDEFCASLVEFG
-499 NPAERKK
+499 NSAERKR

-515 LMEGLKKDYPNAEV
+515 LMDGLKTDYPNAEV

-622 RKGTDSQ
+622 KKGTDSQ

>member
-1 MKKMNFLAVTGCGLL
+1 MKNLNFLAVTGCGLL
-16 VVFLISFT
+16 AVFLISFT
-24 AACSRQSGT
+24 AACSRQSGA

-59 ADEGLAADG
+59 ADAGQAADDSG
-68 SDAAVQDSAVQ
+68 ASVQDSV
-79 DSKVQDSAV
+79 SH
-88 QESVGQECAAQG
+88 ESVGQAQ
-100 AVGQTPEASSEN
+100 EATVKT
-112 GKDSEGTAD
+112 GKDSEGAAD
-121 GERNAEQTMDG
+121 GKQDTGQTMARAG
-132 SGKEDGEAG
+132 EEAEDTGQ
-141 RVSGN
+141 VSGN
-146 DSGES
+146 DGGEAGDESLVSGNGSAEA
-151 GDKSH
+151 GDTGQ
-156 VSGNDSGESG
+156 VSGNDNGESAG
-166 GGSHVS
+166 Q
-172 GNDTGGSVSENQVSG
+172 NQVSG
-187 NDSGGSVSGNQVSG
+187 NNSGASVSGNQVSG
-201 NSSSGSDGGENQIS
+201 NSGPGSDGGENQIS

-238 ENGISGNSLSG
+238 ENDISGNSLSG

-257 ANSISQNGTDEKA
+257 ANSISQNSTGGNK
-270 DSKKG
+270 DSKKE
-275 NSSKGDSQKEKSGGS
+275 NSSGSESDKEESGGS
-290 ASPAGSASGNSASGS
+290 SSDSTVSGSS
-305 TSGNTASGGSTSGNS
+305 TSGNTVSGSSTSGNS
-320 ASGSTSGNTASG
+320 VSGSSASGN
-332 GSMSG
+332 
-337 NSLSGSTSGDSV
+337 SV

-419 TQAVNLDNQDNYQEL
+419 TQAVNLDNLDNYQEL

-441 ETLDVK
+441 ETLDAR

-462 WADAFVDRYRKIP
+462 WADAFVDRYQKIP

-485 GTNDQFCASLVEFG
+485 GTNDEFCASLVEFG
-499 NPAERKK
+499 NSAERKR

-515 LMEGLKKDYPNAEV
+515 LMDGLKTDYPNAEV

-596 HPNAEG
+596 HPNADG

-622 RKGTDSQ
+622 KKGTDSQ

>member
-1 MKKMNFLAVTGCGLL
+1 MKNLNFLAVTGCGLL
-16 VVFLISFT
+16 AVFLISFT
-24 AACSRQSGT
+24 AACSRQSGA

-59 ADEGLAADG
+59 ADAGQAADDSG
-68 SDAAVQDSAVQ
+68 ASVQDSV
-79 DSKVQDSAV
+79 SH
-88 QESVGQECAAQG
+88 ESVGQAQ
-100 AVGQTPEASSEN
+100 EATVKT
-112 GKDSEGTAD
+112 GKDSEGAAD
-121 GERNAEQTMDG
+121 GKQDTGQTMDRG
-132 SGKEDGEAG
+132 GEEAG
-141 RVSGN
+141 DTGQVSGN
-146 DSGES
+146 DGGEAGDESLVSGNGSAEA
-151 GDKSH
+151 GDTGQ
-156 VSGNDSGESG
+156 VSGNDNGESAG
-166 GGSHVS
+166 Q
-172 GNDTGGSVSENQVSG
+172 NQVSG
-187 NDSGGSVSGNQVSG
+187 NN
-201 NSSSGSDGGENQIS
+201 
-215 GNRIPARQLLRP
+215 IPARQLLRP

-238 ENGISGNSLSG
+238 ENDISGNSLSG

-257 ANSISQNGTDEKA
+257 ANSISQNSTGGNK
-270 DSKKG
+270 DSKKE
-275 NSSKGDSQKEKSGGS
+275 NSSGSEAGKEESGGS
-290 ASPAGSASGNSASGS
+290 SSDSTVSGS
-305 TSGNTASGGSTSGNS
+305 SMSGNTVSGSSTSGNS
-320 ASGSTSGNTASG
+320 VSGSSASGN
-332 GSMSG
+332 
-337 NSLSGSTSGDSV
+337 SV

-378 RQEVRSSHK
+378 RQAVRSSHK

-419 TQAVNLDNQDNYQEL
+419 TQAVNLDNLDNYQEL

-441 ETLDVK
+441 ETLDAR

-462 WADAFVDRYRKIP
+462 WADAFVDRYQKIP

-485 GTNDQFCASLVEFG
+485 GTNDEFCASLVEFG
-499 NPAERKK
+499 NPAERKR

-515 LMEGLKKDYPNAEV
+515 LMDGLKTDYPNAEV

-596 HPNAEG
+596 HPNADG

-622 RKGTDSQ
+622 KKGTDSQ

>member
-1 MKKMNFLAVTGCGLL
+1 MKNLNFLAVTGCGLL
-16 VVFLISFT
+16 AVFLISFT
-24 AACSRQSGT
+24 AACSRQSGA

-59 ADEGLAADG
+59 ADAGQAADDSG
-68 SDAAVQDSAVQ
+68 ASVQDSV
-79 DSKVQDSAV
+79 SH
-88 QESVGQECAAQG
+88 ESVGQAQ
-100 AVGQTPEASSEN
+100 EATVKT
-112 GKDSEGTAD
+112 GKDSEGAAD
-121 GERNAEQTMDG
+121 GKHDTGQTMDRG
-132 SGKEDGEAG
+132 GEEAG
-141 RVSGN
+141 DTGQVSGN
-146 DSGES
+146 DGGEAGDESLVSGNGSAEA
-151 GDKSH
+151 GDTGQ
-156 VSGNDSGESG
+156 VSGNDNGESAG
-166 GGSHVS
+166 Q
-172 GNDTGGSVSENQVSG
+172 NQVSG
-187 NDSGGSVSGNQVSG
+187 NNSGASVSGNQVSG
-201 NSSSGSDGGENQIS
+201 NSGPGSDGGENQIS

-238 ENGISGNSLSG
+238 ENDISGNSLSG

-257 ANSISQNGTDEKA
+257 ANSISQNSTGGNK
-270 DSKKG
+270 DSKKE
-275 NSSKGDSQKEKSGGS
+275 NSSGSEAGKEESGGS
-290 ASPAGSASGNSASGS
+290 SSDSTVSGS
-305 TSGNTASGGSTSGNS
+305 SMSGNTVSGSSTSGNS
-320 ASGSTSGNTASG
+320 VSGSSASGN
-332 GSMSG
+332 
-337 NSLSGSTSGDSV
+337 SV

-378 RQEVRSSHK
+378 RQAVRSSHK

-419 TQAVNLDNQDNYQEL
+419 TQAVNLDNLDNYQEL

-441 ETLDVK
+441 ETLDAR

-462 WADAFVDRYRKIP
+462 WADAFVDRYQKIP

-485 GTNDQFCASLVEFG
+485 GTNDEFCASLVEFG
-499 NPAERKK
+499 NPAERKR

-515 LMEGLKKDYPNAEV
+515 LMDGLKTDYPNAEV

-596 HPNAEG
+596 HPNADG

-622 RKGTDSQ
+622 KKGTDSQ

>member
-1 MKKMNFLAVTGCGLL
+1 MKNLNFLAVTGCGLL
-16 VVFLISFT
+16 AVFLISFT
-24 AACSRQSGT
+24 AACSRQSGA

-59 ADEGLAADG
+59 ADAGQAADDSG
-68 SDAAVQDSAVQ
+68 ASVQDSV
-79 DSKVQDSAV
+79 SH
-88 QESVGQECAAQG
+88 ESVGQAQD
-100 AVGQTPEASSEN
+100 ATVKT
-112 GKDSEGTAD
+112 GKDSEGAAD
-121 GERNAEQTMDG
+121 GKQDTGQTMDRG
-132 SGKEDGEAG
+132 GEEAG
-141 RVSGN
+141 DTGQVSGN
-146 DSGES
+146 DGGEAGDESLVSGNGSAEA
-151 GDKSH
+151 GDTGQ
-156 VSGNDSGESG
+156 VSGNDNGESAG
-166 GGSHVS
+166 Q
-172 GNDTGGSVSENQVSG
+172 NQVSG
-187 NDSGGSVSGNQVSG
+187 NNSGASVSGNQVSG
-201 NSSSGSDGGENQIS
+201 NSGPGSDGGENQIS

-238 ENGISGNSLSG
+238 ENDISGNSLSG

-257 ANSISQNGTDEKA
+257 ANSISQNSTGGNK
-270 DSKKG
+270 DSKKE
-275 NSSKGDSQKEKSGGS
+275 NSSGSEAGKEESGGS
-290 ASPAGSASGNSASGS
+290 SSDSTVSGSSMSGNTVSGSSTSGNSVSGSSASGNS
-305 TSGNTASGGSTSGNS
+305 
-320 ASGSTSGNTASG
+320 
-332 GSMSG
+332 
-337 NSLSGSTSGDSV
+337 V
-349 SDSDIIAHMGRNT
+349 PDSDIIAHMGRNT

-378 RQEVRSSHK
+378 RQAVRSSHK

-419 TQAVNLDNQDNYQEL
+419 TQAVNLDNLDNYQEL

-441 ETLDVK
+441 ETLDAR

-462 WADAFVDRYRKIP
+462 WADAFVDRYQKIP

-485 GTNDQFCASLVEFG
+485 GTNDEFCASLVEFG
-499 NPAERKK
+499 NPADRKR

-515 LMEGLKKDYPNAEV
+515 LMDGLKTDYPNAEV

-596 HPNAEG
+596 HPNADG

-622 RKGTDSQ
+622 KKGTDSQ

>member
-1 MKKMNFLAVTGCGLL
+1 MKNLNFLAVTGCGLL
-16 VVFLISFT
+16 AVFLISFT
-24 AACSRQSGT
+24 AACSRQSGA

-59 ADEGLAADG
+59 ADTGQAADDSG
-68 SDAAVQDSAVQ
+68 ASVQDSV
-79 DSKVQDSAV
+79 SH
-88 QESVGQECAAQG
+88 ESVGQAQ
-100 AVGQTPEASSEN
+100 EATVKT
-112 GKDSEGTAD
+112 GKDSEGAAD
-121 GERNAEQTMDG
+121 GKQDTGQTMDRG
-132 SGKEDGEAG
+132 GEEAG
-141 RVSGN
+141 DTGQVSGN
-146 DSGES
+146 DGGEAGDESLVSGNGSAEA
-151 GDKSH
+151 GDTGQ
-156 VSGNDSGESG
+156 VSGNDNGESAG
-166 GGSHVS
+166 Q
-172 GNDTGGSVSENQVSG
+172 NQVSG
-187 NDSGGSVSGNQVSG
+187 NNSGASVSGNQVSG
-201 NSSSGSDGGENQIS
+201 NSGPGSDGGENQIS

-238 ENGISGNSLSG
+238 ENDISGNSLSG

-257 ANSISQNGTDEKA
+257 ANSISQNSTGGNK
-270 DSKKG
+270 DSKKE
-275 NSSKGDSQKEKSGGS
+275 NSSGSESGKEESGGS
-290 ASPAGSASGNSASGS
+290 SSDSTVSGS
-305 TSGNTASGGSTSGNS
+305 SMSGNTVSGSSTSGNS
-320 ASGSTSGNTASG
+320 VSGSSASGN
-332 GSMSG
+332 
-337 NSLSGSTSGDSV
+337 SV

-378 RQEVRSSHK
+378 RQAVRSSHK

-419 TQAVNLDNQDNYQEL
+419 TQAVNLDNLDNYQEL

-441 ETLDVK
+441 ETLDAR

-462 WADAFVDRYRKIP
+462 WADAFVDRYQKIP

-485 GTNDQFCASLVEFG
+485 GTNDEFCASLVEFG
-499 NPAERKK
+499 NSAERKR

-515 LMEGLKKDYPNAEV
+515 LMDGLKTDYPNAEV

-596 HPNAEG
+596 HPNADG

-622 RKGTDSQ
+622 KKGTDSQ